1 MGAFQNLLYYCATAC
16 AGQLFILTLGLYL
29 IDKFL
34 FVPNLLDHHKFFP
47 LDEFEILLTILDKE
61 EIFLHRKIKKSSF

>member
-34 FVPNLLDHHKFFP
+34 FATNLLDHHKFFP
-47 LDEFEILLTILDKE
+47 LDEFEI
-61 EIFLHRKIKKSSF
+61 F